1 MWTARASAWWPVAHT
16 VSRSA
21 GLEVVFGPH
30 VGGRIFERTGDGM
43 DIVWGEVTTWDPPGR
58 LGYLWH
64 IATDRSDATDVDIA
78 FTEIEPSL
86 TRVEIEH
93 RGWERL
99 GAEKGQTWRDANCGG
114 WDGLLP
120 AFVAVCASGSH
131 V

>member
-1 MWTARASAWWPVAHT
+1 M
-16 VSRSA
+16 SRSA
-21 GLEVVFGPH
+21 GLEVVFEPH
-30 VGGRIFERTGDGM
+30 VGGRIFERTPDGQQ
-43 DIVWGEVTTWDPPGR
+43 IEWGEVTRWDPPFR

-64 IATDRSDATDVDIA
+64 IKTDRTDATDVDIA

-99 GAEKGQTWRDANCGG
+99 GADRGRTWRDANRDG

-120 AFVAVCASGSH
+120 AFVTACTSRSRV
-131 V
+131 